1 MSNLLAIK
9 KSSNSSTYTTL
20 SRTDDFNSLDLAE
33 KLKYLISARTAI
45 EKEISYVEK
54 DLQSF
59 VERRNF

>member
-1 MSNLLAIK
+1 MSNLLEIK

-20 SRTDDFNSLDLAE
+20 ETTADYNSLDLAE

-54 DLQSF
+54 DFQSF
-59 VERRNF
+59 VDRRNF